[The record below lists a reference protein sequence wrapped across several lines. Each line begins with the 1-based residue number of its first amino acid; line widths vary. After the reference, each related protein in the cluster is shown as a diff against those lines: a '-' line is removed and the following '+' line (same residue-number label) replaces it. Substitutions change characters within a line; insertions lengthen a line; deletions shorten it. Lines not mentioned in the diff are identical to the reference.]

1 MAAFRVFLLT
11 VFLSVI
17 LAHVGAEADASVSDV
32 VEEVKLAGSDGPD
45 SVVLEQLK
53 SKIHSLESQIEE
65 KIREL
70 KEKEHAPQKIIDDQ
84 KAKIC
89 KTQRAPEISEEE
101 LMKAKFEATSRTED
115 LMQPHGAW
123 LPPWLAVHLNNYQK
137 LVPSIK
143 EKWVVIAT
151 NIEPHVHTL
160 TTKTVEIYEASKEA
174 VSPHIVK
181 VQELANPYYQPQKII
196 DDQKAKICKTQRAPE
211 ISEEELMKAKFDA
224 TSRTEEL
231 MQPHG
236 AWLPPW
242 LAVHLNNYQKLV
254 PSIKEKWV
262 VIATNIEPHVHTL
275 TTKTVEIYEASKEA
289 VSPHIVKVQEL
300 ANPYYQ
306 PQKIIDD
313 QKAKICKTQR
323 APEISEEELMKAK
336 FEATSRTDELMQPH
350 GAWLPPWLAVHL
362 NNYQKLVPSI
372 KEKWVVI
379 ATNIEPHVHTLTTK
393 TLEIYE
399 ASKEAVSP
407 HIVKVQELANPY
419 YQPQKIIDDQ
429 KANICKTQR
438 APEISEEELMKAKFE
453 ATSRTEDLMQ
463 PHGAWL
469 PPWLAVHLN
478 NYQKLV
484 PSIKE
489 KWVVI
494 ATNIEPHV
502 HTLTTKTLEIYEA
515 SKEAVSPHIVK
526 VQELANPYYQPQKII
541 DDQKANICKTQR
553 APEISEEE
561 LMKAKFEATSRTED
575 LMQPHGAWLPPWL
588 AVHLNNYQ
596 KLVPSIKEKW
606 VVIATNIEPHVHT
619 LTTKTLE
626 IYEASK
632 EAVSPHIVKVQELAN
647 PYYQPQKIIDDQKAK
662 ICKTQ
667 RAPEISEEELMKA
680 KFEATS
686 RTEELMHPHGAW
698 LPPWLAVHLNNYQK
712 LVPSIKEKW
721 VVIATNIEPHVHT
734 LTIKTVEIYE
744 ASKEAVTSH
753 IVKVQELANPYY
765 QPQKIIDDQKAK
777 IRKTQRALE
786 ISEEELMKAKFEA
799 TSRTEELMQPHG
811 AWLPPWLAVHL
822 NNYQKLVPSIKEKWV
837 VIATNIEP
845 HVHTLTTK
853 TVEIYEASKEAVTP
867 HIVKVQELANPYYQ
881 ELRKVSRPYI
891 DSVATAARPHVDKLQ
906 TNLKPY
912 TQEAV
917 KAYRKFLES
926 ATVYHG
932 QVQDSVQDKLKS
944 REFTKP
950 LATKELVWFSA
961 SALLALPIILLLK
974 IFSAFFGKKGKKAT
988 RHGNTHNARL

>member
-70 KEKEHAPQKIIDDQ
+70 KEKEHA
-84 KAKIC
+84 
-89 KTQRAPEISEEE
+89 
-101 LMKAKFEATSRTED
+101 
-115 LMQPHGAW
+115 PHGAW

>member
-1 MAAFRVFLLT
+1 MQNR
-11 VFLSVI
+11 
-17 LAHVGAEADASVSDV
+17 
-32 VEEVKLAGSDGPD
+32 K
-45 SVVLEQLK
+45 
-53 SKIHSLESQIEE
+53 
-65 KIREL
+65 
-70 KEKEHAPQKIIDDQ
+70 PQKIIDDQ

>member
-822 NNYQKLVPSIKEKWV
+822 NNYQ
-837 VIATNIEP
+837 
-845 HVHTLTTK
+845 
-853 TVEIYEASKEAVTP
+853 
-867 HIVKVQELANPYYQ
+867 
-881 ELRKVSRPYI
+881 
-891 DSVATAARPHVDKLQ
+891 
-906 TNLKPY
+906 
-912 TQEAV
+912 
-917 KAYRKFLES
+917 
-926 ATVYHG
+926 
-932 QVQDSVQDKLKS
+932 
-944 REFTKP
+944 
-950 LATKELVWFSA
+950 
-961 SALLALPIILLLK
+961 
-974 IFSAFFGKKGKKAT
+974 
-988 RHGNTHNARL
+988 

>member
-686 RTEELMHPHGAW
+686 RTEELM
-698 LPPWLAVHLNNYQK
+698 
-712 LVPSIKEKW
+712 
-721 VVIATNIEPHVHT
+721 
-734 LTIKTVEIYE
+734 
-744 ASKEAVTSH
+744 
-753 IVKVQELANPYY
+753 
-765 QPQKIIDDQKAK
+765 
-777 IRKTQRALE
+777 
-786 ISEEELMKAKFEA
+786 
-799 TSRTEELMQPHG
+799 QPHG

>member
-662 ICKTQ
+662 I
-667 RAPEISEEELMKA
+667 
-680 KFEATS
+680 
-686 RTEELMHPHGAW
+686 
-698 LPPWLAVHLNNYQK
+698 
-712 LVPSIKEKW
+712 
-721 VVIATNIEPHVHT
+721 
-734 LTIKTVEIYE
+734 
-744 ASKEAVTSH
+744 
-753 IVKVQELANPYY
+753 
-765 QPQKIIDDQKAK
+765 
-777 IRKTQRALE
+777 RKTQRALE